1 MRCLAL
7 PIVLSLASITLAQSS
22 SNWPQFRGTE
32 AAGVADDR
40 PLPTKWDVSAG
51 EGVLWK
57 TEIKGLAH
65 SSPIIWGDRLFVTT
79 AVSKTDNQSLR
90 TGLFGDGDSADDMT
104 EHDFKVICLDKKTGK
119 VLWDETVHTGV
130 PKVKRHVKA
139 THVNC
144 TPAANDRFVVAF
156 FGSEGLYCLTHDGT
170 LKWRKDLGVLDVGP
184 HNALELQWGFA
195 SSPIIIDDKAIVQC
209 DIKADSF
216 LAAFDLATGR
226 ELWRT
231 KREDVPG
238 WGTPTAHKFNDK
250 NSIFCNGCKQIAA
263 YDLVDGREIWRLA
276 GGGGIPVPA
285 PVIGDGLV
293 YFTSNHRPIRDSDPP
308 QPVFAVKADAKGT
321 LTPGS
326 EEKPDPQMA
335 WMKTRIGSYMQ
346 TPLLYRGVLYVCKD
360 NGMLV
365 ALDAAT
371 GDERWKR
378 RLTEERTG
386 FTASAVAGDGKL
398 YYTSED
404 GLVSV
409 LDADKDRAALATNNL
424 GETCLSTPAV
434 SDGVMYWRTRG
445 HVVAIGQ
452 K

>member
-1 MRCLAL
+1 MTLRTIATVAILA
-7 PIVLSLASITLAQSS
+7 VAAFAQAQSH
-22 SNWPQFRGTE
+22 WPQFRGPA

-40 PLPTKWDVSAG
+40 PLSTKWDVPAG

-65 SSPIIWGDRLFVTT
+65 SSPVIWADRLFVTT
-79 AVSKTDNQSLR
+79 AISKADNQSLR
-90 TGLFGDGDSADDMT
+90 TGLFGAGDSADDMT

-119 VLWDETVHTGV
+119 VLWDETVHSGV

-144 TPAANDRFVVAF
+144 TPAVSDRFVVAF
-156 FGSEGLYCLTHDGT
+156 FGSEGLYCLAHDGT

-184 HNALELQWGFA
+184 HNGMELQWGFA
-195 SSPIIIDDKAIVQC
+195 SSPIIVDDKVIVQC
-209 DIKADSF
+209 DIKANSF
-216 LAAFDLATGR
+216 LAAFDINDGR

-238 WGTPTAHKFNDK
+238 WCTPTAHKLGDTTQ
-250 NSIFCNGCKQIAA
+250 IICNGCTQIAA
-263 YDLVDGREIWRLA
+263 YDAKDGRNVWQLS

-285 PVIGDGLV
+285 PVIGDGLI
-293 YFTSNHRPIRDSDPP
+293 YFTSNHRPLRDSDPP
-308 QPVFAVKADAKGT
+308 QPVFAVKAEAKGT
-321 LTPGS
+321 LEHGS
-326 EEKPDPQMA
+326 EDKPAPQMA

-365 ALDAAT
+365 ALDAAS

-378 RLTEERTG
+378 RLTQEPTG

-409 LDADKDRAALATNNL
+409 LAADKDRDALATNNL
-424 GETCLSTPAV
+424 GETCLATPAI
-434 SDGVMYWRTRG
+434 SDGVIYWRTRG
-445 HVVAIGQ
+445 HVLAIGG